1 MKIIQLTAEN
11 VKRLRAVQITP
22 NGNLVPITGKN
33 AQGKSSVLDCIC
45 YALGGERAIPEQPIR
60 SGTAKAEIKL
70 DLGDLIV
77 TRTFTHK
84 GSYLKVQSKEGFEWK
99 SPQKMLD
106 QLFGKFSFDPWG
118 FIQISEAKQKEV
130 LLSMVTIPLSVEKL
144 QQISGITLQ
153 QNGNDPIATLNGA
166 YKTLYDQRAEHN
178 RSCKRIE
185 AAIASIEIPK
195 GMEETEAMSVSGLFE
210 ERRQLEEAN
219 RENAGKRAAL
229 QDLHQ
234 HKDDLEERKAGL
246 EAQKEE
252 LIRRLQELDQTIE
265 ETAAAIMDTETLIE
279 TAEAELASINDHDFS
294 EVDARIS
301 KADEINRIAGEVK
314 RRKTLEA
321 ELAEEQHGANECTDR
336 LESITAYKAELMAQ
350 TNFPV
355 QGLDFCKGTI
365 SYNGV
370 PLRQASAAEQLR
382 VSMAIAMAL
391 NPKLKVIRIEHGS
404 LLDRDS
410 WKIIEEMA
418 REQDYQV
425 WVEKVADAPGDGIYI
440 YDGRIFSG
448 NGEAT
453 AQPQPDSNFQQEEA
467 NAEEETSRHL
477 AHQASTSLHG
487 QAPIPF

>member
-106 QLFGKFSFDPWG
+106 QLLGKFSFDPWG
-118 FIQISEAKQKEV
+118 FIQLSEAKQKEV

-153 QNGNDPIATLNGA
+153 SDGNDPIATLNGV
-166 YKTLYDQRAEHN
+166 YKTIYDRRAEHN
-178 RSCKRIE
+178 RNCKRIE

-195 GMEETEAMSVSGLFE
+195 GMEDTEPVSVSGLFE

-219 RENAGKRAAL
+219 RENSSKRAAL
-229 QDLHQ
+229 QDLNQ
-234 HKDDLEERKAGL
+234 RKDELEERKTGL
-246 EAQKEE
+246 EARKDE
-252 LIRRLQELDQTIE
+252 LIRRLQEIDLAIE
-265 ETAAAIMDTETLIE
+265 ETAATITDTETLIE
-279 TAEAELASINDHDFS
+279 AAEAELASIKDHDLS

-314 RRKTLEA
+314 RRKALEA
-321 ELAEEQHGANECTDR
+321 ELSEEQQGAEECTDR
-336 LESITAYKAELMAQ
+336 LEAIAGYKVELMAQ
-350 TNFPV
+350 TNFPI
-355 QGLDFCKGTI
+355 QGLDFCKGSI
-365 SYNGV
+365 NYNGI

-404 LLDRDS
+404 LLDLDS

-425 WVEKVADAPGDGIYI
+425 WIEKVADAPGDGIYI
-440 YDGRIFSG
+440 YDGRIFNG
-448 NGEAT
+448 NGEAHL
-453 AQPQPDSNFQQEEA
+453 QPNSTSHKEEA
-467 NAEEETSRHL
+467 NTEEESPGHL
-477 AHQASTSLHG
+477 AHQALPVLHG